1 LRDINWFTGSLITF
15 GLVGLLIAIPSLSH
29 DRWIEW
35 LLIIALVI
43 YLDLFPIKL
52 FSGDEYIVGTTIG
65 SLYILNEI
73 GVGAASLAIM
83 ISTLISFIYR
93 FGSLSR
99 VNWIRYLITNGMYF
113 VSLHLTLLLFQLT
126 KETNLFICL
135 IIMIVTFEL
144 TNTLLL
150 SGIYKSLMG
159 TPIFQGFYVKLK
171 ELIIPVLVS
180 MIVLARIVYTENLTQ
195 FTFTIFYT
203 AFFLSIIIFF
213 SRHFI
218 KQVQISQNTT
228 KKFIEVLETRIAP
241 QQSGH
246 GTRVGEI
253 CQAIL
258 ELVDYPKKLRHTLI
272 QVATIHDIGKSLLP
286 AHLLQKRG
294 ALTLSEEKVYKSHSE
309 KGAEIVKSI
318 FNDES
323 ISDWVLYHHEHWD
336 GNGFPRGL
344 KCNEIPFEARLI
356 SLCNQLDY
364 IMNRH
369 HDDATVL
376 ELIQEMSGNI
386 LDPNFVCKIDQ
397 SFIAELRENLP
408 TIQVPFVKEEDNLS
422 IESEM
427 DAKCY
432 IGQSIFV
439 RFETGQLHGLGDH
452 FQAEKEIRDLAIE
465 CQSGNQS
472 FIETITAGSETYEVH
487 FKPMEDQVLIF
498 IHDVSPMLH
507 YREKLTRDNLESFRD
522 IIFRLSDEKIQ
533 LYLEKDELIQHLG
546 ESLGSYKV
554 VTAMDVPESR
564 RYISSLIS
572 HYPAPFLS
580 KLLLALSEAA
590 TNMIKHS
597 TGGTVQLFHKEK
609 EHMIQVL
616 VTDTGSGIP
625 INEIPKTILVSGYSS
640 KRSLGKGFLLI
651 QKSADKTRI
660 YTSPKGTSI
669 LMEFK
674 YPKIEDNS

>member
-15 GLVGLLIAIPSLSH
+15 GLIGILIAIPSVCH

-65 SLYILNEI
+65 ILYILHEI

-93 FGSLSR
+93 FGSVKK
-99 VNWIRYLITNGMYF
+99 VNWVRYFITNGMYF
-113 VSLHLTLLLFQLT
+113 VSLHLTLLVFQFSI
-126 KETNLFICL
+126 ETNLFLCL
-135 IIMIVTFEL
+135 FIMIVTFEL
-144 TNTLLL
+144 ANMLLL

-159 TPIFQGFYVKLK
+159 TPILQGFYVKLK

-180 MIVLARIVYTENLTQ
+180 MIVLARFVFTEDLKQ
-195 FTFTIFYT
+195 FTFSIFYT

-213 SRHFI
+213 SRHYI
-218 KQVQISQNTT
+218 NQVQISQNTT

-253 CQAIL
+253 CRAIL

-286 AHLLQKRG
+286 SHLLQKRG

-318 FNDES
+318 FDDES
-323 ISDWVLYHHEHWD
+323 ISEWILYHHEHWD

-344 KCNEIPFEARLI
+344 KCNEIPLEARLI

-369 HDDATVL
+369 TDDATVV
-376 ELIQEMSGNI
+376 ELIKEMSGTV
-386 LDPNFVCKIDQ
+386 LDPNLVCKIDQ
-397 SFIAELRENLP
+397 SFIAEIREILP
-408 TIQVPFVKEEDNLS
+408 TIHISFAKEEDTLPL
-422 IESEM
+422 ESEM
-427 DAKCY
+427 DVKCY
-432 IGQSIFV
+432 IGKSLFV
-439 RFETGQLHGLGDH
+439 RYENNQLHGLRDK
-452 FQAEKEIRDLAIE
+452 FQIEKEIRTLAIE
-465 CQSGNQS
+465 CQKENQS
-472 FIETITAGSETYEVH
+472 FIETITSGCETYEVH
-487 FKPMEDQVLIF
+487 LEPLDNYVLIF
-498 IHDVSPMLH
+498 IHDVTPMLL
-507 YREKLTRDNLESFRD
+507 YREKLCRDNLESYRD
-522 IIFRLSDEKIQ
+522 IISRLSDEKIQ
-533 LYLEKDELIQHLG
+533 LYLEKDELIQQLG
-546 ESLGSYKV
+546 ESLGSYNV

-564 RYISSLIS
+564 RFISGFIS
-572 HYPAPFLS
+572 HYPAPFQS

-590 TNMIKHS
+590 TNLIKHS

-609 EHMIQVL
+609 DNMIQVL

-660 YTSPKGTSI
+660 HTSSKGTSI
-669 LMEFK
+669 LMEF
-674 YPKIEDNS
+674 YV